1 MRFQSVDR
9 PPYWPSYPWQETVKR
24 WIGEGFR
31 EGTDLRAMFSAEAPI
46 FVGIYYG
53 PMPRF
58 EEKVIEENDHTRVI
72 MNHEGILMRELK
84 ERTETS
90 MPQFMKFPV
99 ETLDDY
105 RAMRWRLQPNLEDRF
120 PPDWPQKIAAWDQ
133 RTDPL
138 CCFGNRQAGFFGS
151 HRNLMGLENFAIALH
166 DDPAL
171 IEEMMEDRV
180 DLIITVTERILQD
193 IQFDYFGFWEDMAF
207 KTGPLISP
215 AMFRRIMV
223 PRYRRVTD
231 FLRSKGIDL
240 IFVDSDGDINSL
252 IPLWLEAGVNGVW
265 PLEVQSNMDPV
276 ALRKEYGDDLRMI
289 GGIDKKALARDK
301 QAIRDEVMSKVPW
314 LIERGG
320 YLPQA
325 DHSIPPDV
333 PWDNYRYFMELLG
346 EVLGCQPGG

>member
-9 PPYWPSYPWQETVKR
+9 PPYWVSHPWQETVKR

-31 EGTDLRAMFSAEAPI
+31 EGTDLRAMFGAEGPI

-58 EEKVIEENDHTRVI
+58 EEKVVEENDHTRVI

-90 MPQFMKFPV
+90 MPQFLKFPV
-99 ETLDDY
+99 ATLDDY
-105 RAMRWRLQPNLEDRF
+105 REMRWRLQPNFEDRF
-120 PPDWPQKIAAWDQ
+120 APDWPQKLEAWKQ

-151 HRNLMGLENFAIALH
+151 HRNLMGLESFAIALH

-180 DLIITVTERILQD
+180 NLIIAVTERILED
-193 IQFDYFGFWEDMAF
+193 VQFDYFGFWEDMAF

-215 AMFRRIMV
+215 TMFRRIMV
-223 PRYRRVTD
+223 PRYKRVTD
-231 FLRSKGIDL
+231 FLRSKGVDL

-265 PLEVQSNMDPV
+265 PLEIQSNMDPV
-276 ALRKEYGDDLRMI
+276 ALRKQYGNDLCMI

-333 PWDNYRYFMELLG
+333 PWENYEYFMELLG
-346 EVLGCQPGG
+346 EVLGCRSGS